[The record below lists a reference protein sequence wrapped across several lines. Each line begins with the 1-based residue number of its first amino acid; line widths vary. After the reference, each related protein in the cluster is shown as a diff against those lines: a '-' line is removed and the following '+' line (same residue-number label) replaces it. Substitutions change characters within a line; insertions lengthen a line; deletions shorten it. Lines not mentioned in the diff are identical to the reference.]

1 MLVKMKKVLM
11 DLATAHFTKNMLR
24 ERNTQILI
32 FFLKNL
38 CFCMKANFHNK
49 SGNSVGHFV

>member
-1 MLVKMKKVLM
+1 MLVKMKKALS
-11 DLATAHFTKNMLR
+11 DLVTANFTKNMLR
-24 ERNTQILI
+24 VRNTQILI